1 VTALVRHCL
10 GPLAEALELWV
21 CGEDVERK
29 KPDPQAYALA
39 LERLGLGPAAALAI
53 EDTGHGLQAATAAGL
68 GCVITLSHYGSREAM
83 QRYAPALAVVEGF
96 GPGGQVMVGPAC
108 GAAGVGL
115 AYLQQLVAGR
125 G

>member
-1 VTALVRHCL
+1 
-10 GPLAEALELWV
+10 
-21 CGEDVERK
+21 
-29 KPDPQAYALA
+29 
-39 LERLGLGPAAALAI
+39 
-53 EDTGHGLQAATAAGL
+53 
-68 GCVITLSHYGSREAM
+68 M